1 MKYGKKGIIRNV
13 EHLKETKI
21 ETIANRRQIG
31 GRAEAVA
38 RQVSRLKIRHAIQR
52 EESEYQ
58 VVASE
63 DVGEKRFIRE
73 GGDGKFEQIIGDIE
87 LSQRVEVGEN
97 QVSSKSV
104 LGELK
109 SDDVREEVG
118 GEEAIGGGVGNVQPS
133 QVKSARIVEG
143 T

>member
-21 ETIANRRQIG
+21 ETIANRRQTG